1 MILLQIM
8 LLLIEVFLIF
18 IFLFKACAFC
28 ALLHF
33 IFYFV
38 SRQGLRF

>member
-1 MILLQIM
+1 M